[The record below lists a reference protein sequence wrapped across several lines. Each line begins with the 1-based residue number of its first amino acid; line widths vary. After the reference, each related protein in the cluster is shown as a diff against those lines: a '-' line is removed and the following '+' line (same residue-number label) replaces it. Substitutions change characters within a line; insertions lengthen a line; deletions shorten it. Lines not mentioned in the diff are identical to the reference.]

1 MALLVIR
8 VELNIEAA
16 IMNYSLISHL
26 SKILGSHLQQNS
38 MNAVL
43 PL

>member
-1 MALLVIR
+1 MALLAIR
-8 VELNIEAA
+8 IELNIEAA
-16 IMNYSLISHL
+16 IMKYSLISHL
-26 SKILGSHLQQNS
+26 SKTLGSHLQQNS